1 MEARASIPNEIAKLE
16 REGYTVV
23 PDVFSGETIAAMTR
37 GLEAAFAERAGV
49 EASIRGDEGT
59 IYAARKVLE
68 LWPEAANVWRVP
80 ALTECLAAILG
91 SRFGLT
97 RVLFFD
103 KPPQQTWTLPWH
115 KDLIVAVRD
124 NRLPSRHFGKPTR
137 KAGVPHVE
145 APLDVLESM
154 LTARVHLDDA
164 TDENGPLKVVPGS
177 HRTGKAL
184 TLDLAPPLRILAN
197 RGDVLLMRPL
207 LAHRSGKSHP
217 DTTSHRRILHLEFA
231 ASPDLPDGYAWHD
244 FIPGFDA

>member
-1 MEARASIPNEIAKLE
+1 MEARASITNEIAKLE

-59 IYAARKVLE
+59 IYAARNVLE

-80 ALTECLAAILG
+80 ALTECLAAVLG

-103 KPPQQTWTLPWH
+103 KPPRQTWALPWH
-115 KDLIVAVRD
+115 KDLTVAVRD

-145 APLDVLESM
+145 AP
-154 LTARVHLDDA
+154 TRPARHSVNSLRYSPSGCNKRA
-164 TDENGPLKVVPGS
+164 RPRRCRNRAPG
-177 HRTGKAL
+177 TI
-184 TLDLAPPLRILAN
+184 P
-197 RGDVLLMRPL
+197 
-207 LAHRSGKSHP
+207 RSIS
-217 DTTSHRRILHLEFA
+217 RR
-231 ASPDLPDGYAWHD
+231 
-244 FIPGFDA
+244 